1 MAMQPIPSFSLV
13 PSTNATTQTPQV
25 RSRPAVDASAETE
38 AVGQQS
44 PSSEVKNETAATASV
59 GKQPSR
65 EQIDQAMKEVKQ
77 ALPFQARDLQFS
89 IDNETGR
96 TVIKIVDPATKEVI
110 RQMPSEE
117 LLAITR
123 ALDKFTGLLAKQKV

>member
-1 MAMQPIPSFSLV
+1 MAMQPIPGMSFLSQANAPTQ
-13 PSTNATTQTPQV
+13 PSQV
-25 RSRPAVDASAETE
+25 RPRVIVESPTDTESA
-38 AVGQQS
+38 GLK
-44 PSSEVKNETAATASV
+44 PATAEAAPAAAAAQA
-59 GKQPSR
+59 GKPPSQ

-89 IDNETGR
+89 IDNDTGR

>member
-1 MAMQPIPSFSLV
+1 MAMQPIPGMSFLSQA
-13 PSTNATTQTPQV
+13 NATTQPPQV
-25 RSRPAVDASAETE
+25 RPRVIVESPADTESAGLKPVAEE
-38 AVGQQS
+38 AAPVAAAAQAGKP
-44 PSSEVKNETAATASV
+44 PS
-59 GKQPSR
+59 Q

-123 ALDKFTGLLAKQKV
+123 ALDKFTGLLTKQKV

>member
-1 MAMQPIPSFSLV
+1 MAIQPIPGFTQATPV
-13 PSTNATTQTPQV
+13 STVNQTPLV
-25 RSRPAVDASAETE
+25 NERSIVGLPNDMLPQRQIEPSPAADNELA
-38 AVGQQS
+38 S
-44 PSSEVKNETAATASV
+44 PSPLA
-59 GKQPSR
+59 KQPSR

-89 IDNETGR
+89 IDDDTGR

-117 LLAITR
+117 LLAITK